1 MGQYVK
7 VHETRIELITDRDTY
22 EDFENGIRG
31 GVSMCVT
38 RHAKANNKYMKD
50 YDPTKPSCF
59 LFYVDENN
67 LYGNSMSQMMP
78 YGIKKKMTMEEIK
91 EWRKYCC
98 ALVVD
103 LEIPEDKHD
112 FLNEFPPA
120 PEHLTINKV
129 KKLVPNLRNKKEYL
143 VYSEL
148 LTFYVDVLGLKITNI
163 HRGYIFKC
171 SKWLQPYIENNT
183 QKRILASKENKT
195 SKESFY
201 KKNNNSIY
209 GKTIEN
215 PRKRCN
221 VELVGSVDRAKKL
234 TNSPEYLHFN
244 IFSEDLVAIHKK
256 KTVIECNKPIYIGFV
271 VLELSKLKMYQT
283 YYEYFKP
290 KFGERFNLLHTD
302 TDSFVLRIESED
314 LYEEIKPDVASRF
327 DTRKYPKNSPLYT
340 ADNAYELGYLK
351 DECNGKIMREFCGV
365 CAKSYYYTIEGESNG
380 TVKCK
385 GVKDSAVRELTMDDY
400 LNCVFND
407 TKKTVSF
414 NTIRSTGHEI
424 YTEKTTKITLRP
436 TQDVRYVL
444 EDKIHTLSRGHYKLE
459 NVNDDDDVDDNETP
473 SYEAPTEN

>member
-1 MGQYVK
+1 MAKEIDEKDIIETKKCFPDIPIEILKGKGFYPYDWMDK
-7 VHETRIELITDRDTY
+7 EEKLNEESLPSHENFFSTLKNSNITSEEYEKAQLGWEAFGCKNMRDYTRVYCLRDVTLLCDIFENFREINIKEYDVDSIVRGYTLPGVSWANMLRYTKQEIELINDRETY

-38 RHAKANNKYMKD
+38 RHAKANNKFMKD

-67 LYGNSMSQMMP
+67 LYGNSMSQIMP
-78 YGIKKKMTMEEIK
+78 YGIEKKMTKEEMK

-103 LEIPEDKHD
+103 LEIPKDKHD
-112 FLNEFPPA
+112 YLNEFPPA
-120 PEHLTINKV
+120 PEHLNFNKV
-129 KKLVPNLRNKKEYL
+129 KKLVPNLRDKKEYL

-148 LTFYVDVLGLKITNI
+148 LAFYI
-163 HRGYIFKC
+163 HRGYIFK
-171 SKWLQPYIENNT
+171 SGKWLQPYIENNT
-183 QKRILASKENKT
+183 RKRIQASKENKT

-215 PRKRCN
+215 PRKRCS
-221 VELVGSVDRAKKL
+221 VKLVGSVDQAKKL
-234 TNSPEYLHFN
+234 INSPEYLDFK

-290 KFGERFNLLHTD
+290 KFGERVNLLYTD

-314 LYEEIKPDVASRF
+314 LYEEIKPDIVNHF
-327 DTRKYPKNSPLYT
+327 DTRKYLRIVLSIPR
-340 ADNAYELGYLK
+340 
-351 DECNGKIMREFCGV
+351 IM
-365 CAKSYYYTIEGESNG
+365 
-380 TVKCK
+380 
-385 GVKDSAVRELTMDDY
+385 
-400 LNCVFND
+400 
-407 TKKTVSF
+407 
-414 NTIRSTGHEI
+414 
-424 YTEKTTKITLRP
+424 P
-436 TQDVRYVL
+436 T
-444 EDKIHTLSRGHYKLE
+444 S
-459 NVNDDDDVDDNETP
+459 
-473 SYEAPTEN
+473 